1 MDSHRDFGQDKEL
14 AKQFLRDFT
23 SVDNETGEPIAK
35 YGEQLKA
42 LANREKVH
50 MLIELAD
57 VEVFNNDLA
66 TQITRNTVR
75 YTNIFYEALDEI
87 LPSYKTRDPAVKD
100 IMDIFIEQRL
110 CIAERNQ
117 RSHQNA
123 SAPTGGTS
131 SQMSSH
137 MVNIEGKYPPDLIR
151 RAEISFKPAYTQSV
165 PIREVK
171 ADCIGQLVTVRGI
184 VTRTTDVKPKVT
196 IATYTCDQ
204 CGCETFQPVK
214 GLEYTP
220 LFECTSS
227 VCQANK
233 ALGKTTAQIRGSK
246 LIKFQEIKLQEH
258 SDHVPT
264 GNIPRT
270 ITVMAHGEL
279 TRLCT
284 AGDHIAV
291 SGVFLTIEKTAYR
304 VRTGGLAADTYLEAH
319 HIVQMNKTEDDELD
333 NQPMTAQE
341 ARELIGGGND
351 FLNKLS
357 SSIAPEI
364 YGHDNLKKALLLLL
378 VGGVDK
384 AASGMKIRGNINI
397 CLMGDPG
404 VAKSQ
409 LLGFIDRLA
418 PRSQYTT
425 GRGSSGVGLTA
436 AVLKDPIT
444 NELILEGGALVLAD
458 EGICCI
464 DEFDKMLDADRTAI
478 HEVMEQQTVSIA
490 KAGIMTTLN
499 ARVSILAAANPVWG
513 RYDIRRSITDNLNLP
528 PALLSRFDL
537 LWLIRDQPEKQKDLS
552 LASHITNIHQN
563 PTEPQLHDAD
573 AIDMKVMRRYINL
586 CKLKNPIVPEQLD
599 ERLIRIYLDIRSRRR
614 TKSSDDTLFTS
625 PRCMLAIIRL
635 ATAFARLRL
644 ADAVEEADIDAAVHL
659 YNCSRDS
666 IENPKDTEQSVAR
679 NVLSMINQMIKSS
692 GSRNTT
698 VPISSILE
706 TSVSEGL
713 NKDQVYTAL
722 DKLSQMDVLFYDD
735 SEVTLVQ

>member
-23 SVDNETGEPIAK
+23 AVDNDTGEPVPKYAK
-35 YGEQLKA
+35 SLTA
-42 LANREKVH
+42 LANREAIH
-50 MLIELAD
+50 MLIELED
-57 VEVFNNDLA
+57 IELFNSDLA
-66 TQITRNTVR
+66 NQITRNTVR
-75 YTNIFYEALDEI
+75 YTNIFYEALDEM
-87 LPSYKTRDPAVKD
+87 LPSYKTREPPVKD

-117 RSHQNA
+117 RSHPN
-123 SAPTGGTS
+123 TGGPNSGMTS
-131 SQMSSH
+131 QVSAN

-151 RAEISFKPAYTQSV
+151 RAEISFKPAHTQTI

-214 GLEYTP
+214 GLDYTP

-246 LIKFQEIKLQEH
+246 LVKFQEIKLQEH

-333 NQPMTAQE
+333 NEPMSAQE
-341 ARELIGGGND
+341 ARELVGGGN
-351 FLNKLS
+351 FLSKLS

-364 YGHDNLKKALLLLL
+364 YGHEDLKKALLLLL

-444 NELILEGGALVLAD
+444 NELVLEGGALVLAD

-464 DEFDKMLDADRTAI
+464 DEFDKMLEADRTAI

-563 PTEPQLHDAD
+563 PSDPQLHDVD

-586 CKLKNPIVPEQLD
+586 CKQKNPIVPEQLD
-599 ERLIRIYLDIRSRRR
+599 DRLVRIYLDIRSRRR
-614 TKSSDDTLFTS
+614 TRSSDDTLFTS

-644 ADAVEEADIDAAVHL
+644 ADKVEEADIDAAVHL

-666 IENPKDTEQSVAR
+666 IENPKDKEHSVPR
-679 NVLSMINQMIKSS
+679 SVLDIINRLVKDSATHTSTVSMD
-692 GSRNTT
+692 T
-698 VPISSILE
+698 ILD
-706 TSVSEGL
+706 TCLSEGL
-713 NKDQVYTAL
+713 NKEQIQTAL

-735 SEVTLVQ
+735 TEVTLVQ

>member
-1 MDSHRDFGQDKEL
+1 MDLHRDFGQDKEL

-23 SVDNETGEPIAK
+23 AVDNETGEPVPK
-35 YGEQLKA
+35 YAQLLTA
-42 LANREKVH
+42 LANREAVH
-50 MLIELAD
+50 MLIDLED
-57 VEVFNNDLA
+57 VELFNSDLA
-66 TQITRNTVR
+66 NQITRNTVR

-87 LPSYKTRDPAVKD
+87 LPSYKTREPPVKD

-117 RSHQNA
+117 RAHPN
-123 SAPTGGTS
+123 TGGPNSGTTS
-131 SQMSSH
+131 QVSAN
-137 MVNIEGKYPPDLIR
+137 MVNIDGKYPPDLIR
-151 RAEISFKPAYTQSV
+151 RAEISFKPAHAQTI

-204 CGCETFQPVK
+204 CGCETFQPVR
-214 GLEYTP
+214 GLDYTP

-246 LIKFQEIKLQEH
+246 LVKFQEIKLQEH

-333 NQPMTAQE
+333 NEPMSAQE
-341 ARELIGGGND
+341 ARELVGGGN

-364 YGHDNLKKALLLLL
+364 YGHEDLKKALLLLL

-444 NELILEGGALVLAD
+444 NELVLEGGALVLAD

-464 DEFDKMLDADRTAI
+464 DEFDKMLEADRTAI

-563 PTEPQLHDAD
+563 PSDPQLHDVD

-586 CKLKNPIVPEQLD
+586 CKQKNPIVPEQLD
-599 ERLIRIYLDIRSRRR
+599 DRLVRIYLDIRSRRR
-614 TKSSDDTLFTS
+614 NKSSDDTLFTS

-644 ADAVEEADIDAAVHL
+644 ADKVEEADIDAAVHL

-666 IENPKDTEQSVAR
+666 IENPKDNEQSVAR
-679 NVLSMINQMIKSS
+679 GVLSAINRLVKDSATHSS
-692 GSRNTT
+692 T
-698 VPISSILE
+698 VSIDTILD
-706 TSVSEGL
+706 TCILEGL
-713 NKDQVYTAL
+713 NKEQVHAAL